1 MKYTC
6 LLKHVV
12 LLIICATLLSG
23 CCTSRPPTA
32 ADTNWEYQ
40 IVDGQMFVP
49 LMNAI
54 NERAKDGWE
63 LMSVNPPPP
72 GTALSYAV
80 MRRPKK

>member
-1 MKYTC
+1 MKTTIKHIMLLATC
-6 LLKHVV
+6 AV
-12 LLIICATLLSG
+12 LLPG
-23 CCTSRPPTA
+23 CSTTRVTS
-32 ADTNWEYQ
+32 TNWEYQ

-72 GTALSYAV
+72 NSALSYAV
-80 MRRPKK
+80 MRRAKR

>member
-1 MKYTC
+1 MKTKIKPFVF
-6 LLKHVV
+6 LGV
-12 LLIICATLLSG
+12 CAALLSG
-23 CCTSRPPTA
+23 CCTARVAS
-32 ADTNWEYQ
+32 TNWEYQ

-63 LMSVNPPPP
+63 LMSVNHPPP